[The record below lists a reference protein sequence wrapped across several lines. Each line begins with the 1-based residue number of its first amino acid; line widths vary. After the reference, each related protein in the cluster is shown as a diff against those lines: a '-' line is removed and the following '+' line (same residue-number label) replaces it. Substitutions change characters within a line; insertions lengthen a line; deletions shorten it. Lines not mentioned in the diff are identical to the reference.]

1 MSMKFHQLETD
12 LHEECMC
19 PGNCP
24 PGYIERSGDVSGKG
38 SIPHKKEWGLDAIE
52 ECASNCDQRIQC
64 HSFLFDKPRILTFI
78 RQNQCKL
85 MNDVLP
91 TDPPHGNA
99 IFCVKCNLHF
109 ELLS

>member
-1 MSMKFHQLETD
+1 MNFHQLETD
-12 LHEECMC
+12 LQEECMC

-52 ECASNCDQRIQC
+52 DCASNCDQRIQC
-64 HSFLFDKPRILTFI
+64 HSFLFDKPRVFTWV
-78 RQNQCKL
+78 RKNQCKL
-85 MNDVLP
+85 MKDVLP
-91 TDPPHGNA
+91 TDPPHGDA